1 MNTKR
6 FWSGFGWG
14 VLATVG
20 MSIPMIIGTATGVA
34 PMPYRTSFRLP
45 QGN

>member
-34 PMPYRTSFRLP
+34 PMP
-45 QGN
+45 